1 MCPTSGQALLHSL
14 YLPPLPPAP
23 TGQARL
29 HSLTLFFASLLY
41 QGTSRS
47 LFDEDRLPFAVF
59 LMARYMVV
67 SVMSAGHVCGV
78 GLAPK
83 AFEYAD
89 AF

>member
-67 SVMSAGHVCGV
+67 SAGHVCGV